1 MSITDAN
8 SFRLFS
14 FAVLSLFVGLA
25 LLFRCSDDDGP
36 RSRHDLTPRYQPL
49 MNADQLPLTLVLL
62 PPLGLM
68 IVGPGRTAEFALAL
82 CFQSFLHIAAY
93 YALLLP
99 LTPLL
104 RRFISARCCAMLW
117 LLPNFLYPCLNST
130 FLPDAPAFVLR
141 ARGNWV
147 WLVLGLWLAGAIAVF
162 AWNTLSHLRFR
173 RQLLEGAWPITD
185 EEVLD
190 IWQEEM
196 DQAQMEPLS
205 CPLVISP
212 HTSTPL
218 TVGLFRWT
226 LQVVLPLRAYTPDE
240 LHLVFRHE
248 IVHICRRDSWNKFFL
263 MFCTALC
270 WFDPLMWMA
279 MRRSAED
286 TELSCDET
294 VLLDA
299 DEATRRQYA
308 QLLLTTAGDGRGYTT
323 CLSPVAASLRYR
335 LRSVV
340 APRRRV
346 AGGIL
351 VGLTLFLLMSSF
363 GYVALS
369 YDERTGA
376 DIFFGGDPAGYTLH
390 AVWRDGKL
398 LDCSDPEA
406 LMDYLSALPLAHL
419 TGNYDYRQQDRT
431 TYIFYFDPPRTD
443 MGSLCV
449 LLSGSQCKVSHSN
462 SALFRPYYLPEGVDI
477 EQLDS
482 LLTS

>member
-1 MSITDAN
+1 MSITDN
-8 SFRLFS
+8 HSFRLFS

-36 RSRHDLTPRYQPL
+36 RSRHDLTHRYQPL
-49 MNADQLPLTLVLL
+49 MNADLLPLMVFLL
-62 PPLGLM
+62 LPLGLL
-68 IVGPGRTAEFALAL
+68 IVGPGRMAQLAL
-82 CFQSFLHIAAY
+82 SVLFQCFLHLAVY

-104 RRFISARCCAMLW
+104 RRFISARGCAMLW
-117 LLPNFLYPCLNST
+117 LLPNFLYLCFNSG
-130 FLPDAPAFVLR
+130 LMPDAPAFVLR
-141 ARGNWV
+141 TRGSWI
-147 WLVLGLWLAGAIAVF
+147 WLVLVLWLVGVIAVF
-162 AWNTLSHLRFR
+162 AWNTRSHLRFR
-173 RQLLEGAWPITD
+173 RQLLEGAWAITD
-185 EEVLD
+185 EWVLD

-218 TVGLFRWT
+218 SVGLFRGSM
-226 LQVVLPLRAYTPDE
+226 QVVLPPRTYTPDE
-240 LHLVFRHE
+240 LHLIFRHE

-263 MFCTALC
+263 MSCTALC

-299 DEATRRQYA
+299 DDATRRQYA

-323 CLSPVAASLRYR
+323 CLSPAAASLRYR

-369 YDERTGA
+369 FDERPGA
-376 DIFFGGDPAGYTLH
+376 EVLFGGDPAGYTLH
-390 AVWRDGKL
+390 SVRRDGEL

-419 TGNYDYRQQDRT
+419 TGDYDYEDQDQA
-431 TYIFYFDPPRTD
+431 TYVLYFDAPKEVTRN
-443 MGSLCV
+443 LCV
-449 LLSGSQCKVSHSN
+449 VLSGRQCKMDPSN
-462 SALFRPYYLPEGVDI
+462 GRAFQPYYLPEGVDI

>member
-36 RSRHDLTPRYQPL
+36 RSRHDLTHRYQPL

-147 WLVLGLWLAGAIAVF
+147 WLVLGLWLVGTISVF
-162 AWNTLSHLRFR
+162 GWNTLSHLRFR

-218 TVGLFRWT
+218 SVGLFRWT
-226 LQVVLPLRAYTPDE
+226 LQVVLPLRAYTTDE

-323 CLSPVAASLRYR
+323 CLSPAAASLRYR

-398 LDCSDPEA
+398 MDCADPEA

-419 TGNYDYRQQDRT
+419 TGDYDYGQQDRT
-431 TYIFYFDPPRTD
+431 TYILYFDPPRTD
-443 MGSLCV
+443 MGSLRV

>member
-14 FAVLSLFVGLA
+14 FAALSLFVGLA

-36 RSRHDLTPRYQPL
+36 SSRHDLTPRYQPL

-68 IVGPGRTAEFALAL
+68 IVGPGRTAEFVLSL
-82 CFQSFLHIAAY
+82 CFQSFLHIAVY

-104 RRFISARCCAMLW
+104 RRFISARGCAMLW

-147 WLVLGLWLAGAIAVF
+147 WLVLGLWLVGTISVF
-162 AWNTLSHLRFR
+162 GWNTLSHLRFR

-185 EEVLD
+185 EKVLD
-190 IWQEEM
+190 IWQEEL
-196 DQAQMEPLS
+196 DRAQRKPLS
-205 CPLVISP
+205 LPLVISP

-218 TVGLFRWT
+218 SVGLFRGSM
-226 LQVVLPLRAYTPDE
+226 QVVLPPRTYTPDE

-294 VLLDA
+294 VLVDA
-299 DEATRRQYA
+299 DDATRRQYA

-323 CLSPVAASLRYR
+323 CLSPAAASLRYR

-369 YDERTGA
+369 FDERPGA
-376 DIFFGGDPAGYTLH
+376 EVLFGGDPAGYTLH
-390 AVWRDGKL
+390 SVRRDGKL

-462 SALFRPYYLPEGVDI
+462 SALFRPYYLPEGVDT
-477 EQLDS
+477 QLLDET
-482 LLTS
+482 LTA

>member
-14 FAVLSLFVGLA
+14 FAALSLFVGLA

-36 RSRHDLTPRYQPL
+36 SSRHDLTHRYQPL

-68 IVGPGRTAEFALAL
+68 IVGPGRTAEFVLSL
-82 CFQSFLHIAAY
+82 CFQSFLHIAVY

-104 RRFISARCCAMLW
+104 RRFISARGCAMLW

-173 RQLLEGAWPITD
+173 RQLLEGARPVTD

-190 IWQEEM
+190 IWQDEL
-196 DQAQMEPLS
+196 DRAQRKPLS
-205 CPLVISP
+205 LPLVISP

-218 TVGLFRWT
+218 SVGLFRGSM
-226 LQVVLPLRAYTPDE
+226 QVVLPPRTYTPDE
-240 LHLVFRHE
+240 LHLIFRHE

-294 VLLDA
+294 VLVDA
-299 DEATRRQYA
+299 DDATRRQYA

-351 VGLTLFLLMSSF
+351 VGLVLFLLLFSF

-398 LDCSDPEA
+398 LDCADPKA
-406 LMDYLSALPLAHL
+406 LADHLSALSLARL
-419 TGNYDYRQQDRT
+419 TGNYNYGQQDRT
-431 TYIFYFDPPRTD
+431 TYILYFDPPRTD

-462 SALFRPYYLPEGVDI
+462 SALSRPYYLPEGVDI

>member
-1 MSITDAN
+1 M
-8 SFRLFS
+8 
-14 FAVLSLFVGLA
+14 V
-25 LLFRCSDDDGP
+25 
-36 RSRHDLTPRYQPL
+36 
-49 MNADQLPLTLVLL
+49 L
-62 PPLGLM
+62 PP
-68 IVGPGRTAEFALAL
+68 RT
-82 CFQSFLHIAAY
+82 
-93 YALLLP
+93 
-99 LTPLL
+99 
-104 RRFISARCCAMLW
+104 
-117 LLPNFLYPCLNST
+117 
-130 FLPDAPAFVLR
+130 
-141 ARGNWV
+141 
-147 WLVLGLWLAGAIAVF
+147 
-162 AWNTLSHLRFR
+162 
-173 RQLLEGAWPITD
+173 
-185 EEVLD
+185 
-190 IWQEEM
+190 
-196 DQAQMEPLS
+196 
-205 CPLVISP
+205 
-212 HTSTPL
+212 
-218 TVGLFRWT
+218 
-226 LQVVLPLRAYTPDE
+226 YTPDE

-294 VLLDA
+294 VLVDA
-299 DEATRRQYA
+299 DDATRRQYA

-323 CLSPVAASLRYR
+323 CLSPAAASLRYR

-340 APRRRV
+340 APRRRA
-346 AGGIL
+346 AGDIL
-351 VGLTLFLLMSSF
+351 VGLILFLLLSSF

-398 LDCSDPEA
+398 LDCADPKA
-406 LMDYLSALPLAHL
+406 LADHLSALSLARL

-462 SALFRPYYLPEGVDI
+462 SALSRPYYLPEGVDI

>member
-1 MSITDAN
+1 MSITDN
-8 SFRLFS
+8 HSFRF
-14 FAVLSLFVGLA
+14 FTFVFLSLFVGF
-25 LLFRCSDDDGP
+25 LLLYRCNDDGP
-36 RSRHDLTPRYQPL
+36 RSRHDLTHRYQPL
-49 MNADQLPLTLVLL
+49 MNADLLPLMVFFLL
-62 PPLGLM
+62 PLGLLF
-68 IVGPGRTAEFALAL
+68 VGPGRMAQLAL
-82 CFQSFLHIAAY
+82 SVLFQCFLHLAVY

-104 RRFISARCCAMLW
+104 RRFISARGCAMLW
-117 LLPNFLYPCLNST
+117 LLPNFLYLCFNSG
-130 FLPDAPAFVLR
+130 LMPDAPAFVLR
-141 ARGNWV
+141 TRGNWI
-147 WLVLGLWLAGAIAVF
+147 WLVLGLWLVGVIAVF

-226 LQVVLPLRAYTPDE
+226 LQVVLPPRTYTPDE
-240 LHLVFRHE
+240 LHLIFRHE

-270 WFDPLMWMA
+270 WFDPLMWVA

-299 DEATRRQYA
+299 DAATRRQYA

-323 CLSPVAASLRYR
+323 CLSPAAASLRYR

-351 VGLTLFLLMSSF
+351 VGLVLFLLMSSF

-369 YDERTGA
+369 FDERPGA
-376 DIFFGGDPAGYTLH
+376 EVLFGGDPAGYTLRS
-390 AVWRDGKL
+390 VRRDGEL
-398 LDCSDPEA
+398 MDCPDPDA

-419 TGNYDYRQQDRT
+419 TGDYDYEDQDPA
-431 TYIFYFDPPRTD
+431 TYVLYFDAPKEVTRN
-443 MGSLCV
+443 LCV
-449 LLSGSQCKVSHSN
+449 VLSGQQCKMDGSS
-462 SALFRPYYLPEGVDI
+462 STRYFQPYYLPEGVDTAR
-477 EQLDS
+477 LDG
-482 LLTS
+482 LLA

>member
-1 MSITDAN
+1 MSLTDN
-8 SFRLFS
+8 HSFRLFT
-14 FAVLSLFVGLA
+14 FVFLSLFVGF
-25 LLFRCSDDDGP
+25 LLLYRCNDDGP
-36 RSRHDLTPRYQPL
+36 RSRHDLTHRYQPL
-49 MNADQLPLTLVLL
+49 MNADQLLLTLVLL

-82 CFQSFLHIAAY
+82 CFQIFLHIAVY

-104 RRFISARCCAMLW
+104 RRFINARGCAMLW
-117 LLPNFLYPCLNST
+117 LLPNFLYLCLNST

-173 RQLLEGAWPITD
+173 RQLLEGARPVTD

-190 IWQEEM
+190 IWQEEL
-196 DQAQMEPLS
+196 DRAQRKPLS
-205 CPLVISP
+205 LPLVISP

-218 TVGLFRWT
+218 SVGLFRGSM
-226 LQVVLPLRAYTPDE
+226 QVVLPPRTYTPDE

-294 VLLDA
+294 VLVDA
-299 DEATRRQYA
+299 DDATRRQYA

-323 CLSPVAASLRYR
+323 CLSPAAASLRYR

-340 APRRRV
+340 APRRRA

-351 VGLTLFLLMSSF
+351 VVLVLFLLLSSF

-398 LDCSDPEA
+398 LDCADPKA
-406 LMDYLSALPLAHL
+406 LADHLSALSLARL

-443 MGSLCV
+443 MGSLRV
-449 LLSGSQCKVSHSN
+449 LLSGSQCEISHSN

>member
-8 SFRLFS
+8 IFRLFS

-36 RSRHDLTPRYQPL
+36 SSRHDLTHRYQPL

-147 WLVLGLWLAGAIAVF
+147 WLVLGLWLVGTISVF

-190 IWQEEM
+190 IWQEEL
-196 DQAQMEPLS
+196 DRAQMEPLS
-205 CPLVISP
+205 LPLVISP

-226 LQVVLPLRAYTPDE
+226 LQVVLPLRTYTPDE

-308 QLLLTTAGDGRGYTT
+308 QLLLTTAGDSRGYTT
-323 CLSPVAASLRYR
+323 CLSSAAASLRYR

-369 YDERTGA
+369 FDERPGA
-376 DIFFGGDPAGYTLH
+376 EVLFGGDPAGYTLH
-390 AVWRDGKL
+390 SVRRDGEL

-419 TGNYDYRQQDRT
+419 TGNYDYGQQDRT

-443 MGSLCV
+443 MGSLRV

>member
-14 FAVLSLFVGLA
+14 FAALSLFVGLA

-36 RSRHDLTPRYQPL
+36 SSRHDLTPRYQPL

-68 IVGPGRTAEFALAL
+68 IVGPGRTAEFVLSL
-82 CFQSFLHIAAY
+82 CFQSFLHIAVY

-104 RRFISARCCAMLW
+104 RRFISARGCAMLW

-147 WLVLGLWLAGAIAVF
+147 WLVLGLWLVGTISVF
-162 AWNTLSHLRFR
+162 GWNTLSHLRFR
-173 RQLLEGAWPITD
+173 RQLLEGARPVTD

-190 IWQEEM
+190 IWQDEL
-196 DQAQMEPLS
+196 DRAQRKPLS
-205 CPLVISP
+205 LPLVISP

-218 TVGLFRWT
+218 SVGLFRGSM
-226 LQVVLPLRAYTPDE
+226 QVVLPPRTYTPDE

-369 YDERTGA
+369 FDERPGA
-376 DIFFGGDPAGYTLH
+376 EVLFGGDPAGYTLH
-390 AVWRDGKL
+390 SVRRDGEL

-406 LMDYLSALPLAHL
+406 LMDYLSALPLARL
-419 TGNYDYRQQDRT
+419 TGNYDYGQQDRT
-431 TYIFYFDPPRTD
+431 TYILYFDPPRTD
-443 MGSLCV
+443 MGSLRV

>member
-1 MSITDAN
+1 MSLTDN
-8 SFRLFS
+8 HSFRLFT
-14 FAVLSLFVGLA
+14 FVFLSLFVGF
-25 LLFRCSDDDGP
+25 LLLYRCNDDGP
-36 RSRHDLTPRYQPL
+36 RSRQDSTHRYQPL
-49 MNADQLPLTLVLL
+49 MNADLLPLMVFFLL
-62 PPLGLM
+62 PLGLLF
-68 IVGPGRTAEFALAL
+68 VGPGRTAEFALAL
-82 CFQSFLHIAAY
+82 CFQIFLHIAVY

-104 RRFISARCCAMLW
+104 RRFISARGCAMLW
-117 LLPNFLYPCLNST
+117 LLPNFLYLCFNSG
-130 FLPDAPAFVLR
+130 LMPDAPAFVLR
-141 ARGNWV
+141 TRGNWI
-147 WLVLGLWLAGAIAVF
+147 WLVLGLWLVGTISVF
-162 AWNTLSHLRFR
+162 GWNTLSHLRFR

-369 YDERTGA
+369 FDERPGA
-376 DIFFGGDPAGYTLH
+376 EVLFGGDPAGYTLH
-390 AVWRDGKL
+390 SVRRDGEL

-419 TGNYDYRQQDRT
+419 TGDYDYEDQDQA
-431 TYIFYFDPPRTD
+431 TYVLYFDAPKEVTRN
-443 MGSLCV
+443 LCV
-449 LLSGSQCKVSHSN
+449 VLSGRQCKMDPSN
-462 SALFRPYYLPEGVDI
+462 GRAFQPYYLPEGVDI

>member
-1 MSITDAN
+1 
-8 SFRLFS
+8 
-14 FAVLSLFVGLA
+14 
-25 LLFRCSDDDGP
+25 
-36 RSRHDLTPRYQPL
+36 
-49 MNADQLPLTLVLL
+49 
-62 PPLGLM
+62 
-68 IVGPGRTAEFALAL
+68 
-82 CFQSFLHIAAY
+82 
-93 YALLLP
+93 
-99 LTPLL
+99 
-104 RRFISARCCAMLW
+104 MLW
-117 LLPNFLYPCLNST
+117 LLPNFLYLCLNST

-173 RQLLEGAWPITD
+173 RQLLEGARPVTD

-190 IWQEEM
+190 IWQEEL
-196 DQAQMEPLS
+196 DRAQRKPLS
-205 CPLVISP
+205 LPLVISP

-218 TVGLFRWT
+218 SVGLFRGSM
-226 LQVVLPLRAYTPDE
+226 QVVLPPRTYTPDE

-294 VLLDA
+294 VLVDA
-299 DEATRRQYA
+299 DDATRRQYA

-323 CLSPVAASLRYR
+323 CLSPAAASLRYR

-340 APRRRV
+340 APRRRA

-351 VGLTLFLLMSSF
+351 VVLVLFLLLSSF

-398 LDCSDPEA
+398 LDCADPKA
-406 LMDYLSALPLAHL
+406 LADHLSALSLARL

-443 MGSLCV
+443 MGSLRV
-449 LLSGSQCKVSHSN
+449 LLSGSQCEISHSN

>member
-36 RSRHDLTPRYQPL
+36 RSRHDLTHRYQPL

-82 CFQSFLHIAAY
+82 CFQSFLHIAVY

-147 WLVLGLWLAGAIAVF
+147 WLVLGLWLVGTISVF
-162 AWNTLSHLRFR
+162 GWNTLSHLRFR
-173 RQLLEGAWPITD
+173 RQLLEGARPVTD

-190 IWQEEM
+190 IWQEEL
-196 DQAQMEPLS
+196 DRAQRKPLS
-205 CPLVISP
+205 LPLVISP

-218 TVGLFRWT
+218 SVGLFRGSM
-226 LQVVLPLRAYTPDE
+226 QVVLPPRTYTPDE

-308 QLLLTTAGDGRGYTT
+308 QLLLTTAGDSRGYTT
-323 CLSPVAASLRYR
+323 CLSPAAASLRYR

-346 AGGIL
+346 AGDIL
-351 VGLTLFLLMSSF
+351 VGLVLFLLLSSF

-398 LDCSDPEA
+398 LDCADPKA
-406 LMDYLSALPLAHL
+406 LADHLSALSLAHL

-462 SALFRPYYLPEGVDI
+462 SALFQSYYLPEGVDI

-482 LLTS
+482 LLMS

>member
-14 FAVLSLFVGLA
+14 FAALSLFVGLA

-104 RRFISARCCAMLW
+104 RRFISARGCAMLW

-141 ARGNWV
+141 ARGNWI
-147 WLVLGLWLAGAIAVF
+147 WLVLGLWLVGTISVF
-162 AWNTLSHLRFR
+162 GWNTLSHLRFR

-190 IWQEEM
+190 IWQEEL
-196 DQAQMEPLS
+196 DRAQRKPLS
-205 CPLVISP
+205 LPLVISP

-218 TVGLFRWT
+218 SVGLFRGSM
-226 LQVVLPLRAYTPDE
+226 QVVLPPRTYTPDE

-294 VLLDA
+294 VLVDA
-299 DEATRRQYA
+299 DDATRRQYA
-308 QLLLTTAGDGRGYTT
+308 QLLLTTAGDSRGYTT
-323 CLSPVAASLRYR
+323 CLSPAAASLRYR

-390 AVWRDGKL
+390 SVRRDGEL
-398 LDCSDPEA
+398 MDCPDPDA

-462 SALFRPYYLPEGVDI
+462 SALFRPYYLPEGVDT
-477 EQLDS
+477 QLLDET
-482 LLTS
+482 LTA

>member
-14 FAVLSLFVGLA
+14 FAALSLFVGLA

-49 MNADQLPLTLVLL
+49 MNADPLPLMVFFLL
-62 PPLGLM
+62 PLGLLF
-68 IVGPGRTAEFALAL
+68 VGPGRMAQLAL
-82 CFQSFLHIAAY
+82 SVLFQCFLHIAVY

-117 LLPNFLYPCLNST
+117 LLPNFLYPCLNSA

-173 RQLLEGAWPITD
+173 RQLLEGARPVTD

-190 IWQEEM
+190 IWQEEL
-196 DQAQMEPLS
+196 DRAQRKPLS
-205 CPLVISP
+205 LPLVISP

-218 TVGLFRWT
+218 SVGLFRGSM
-226 LQVVLPLRAYTPDE
+226 QVVLPPRTYTPDE

-294 VLLDA
+294 VLLDV
-299 DEATRRQYA
+299 DDATRRQYA
-308 QLLLTTAGDGRGYTT
+308 QLLLTTAGDSRGYTT
-323 CLSPVAASLRYR
+323 CLSPAAASLRYR

-340 APRRRV
+340 APRRRA
-346 AGGIL
+346 AGDIL

-390 AVWRDGKL
+390 SVRRDGKL
-398 LDCSDPEA
+398 LDCADPEA
-406 LMDYLSALPLAHL
+406 LMDYLSALPLARL
-419 TGNYDYRQQDRT
+419 TGNYDYGQQDRT

-443 MGSLCV
+443 MGSLRV
-449 LLSGSQCKVSHSN
+449 LLSGSQCEISHSN
-462 SALFRPYYLPEGVDI
+462 SALFRPYYLPEGVDT
-477 EQLDS
+477 QFLDET
-482 LLTS
+482 LTA

>member
-1 MSITDAN
+1 MSITDN
-8 SFRLFS
+8 HSFRLFS
-14 FAVLSLFVGLA
+14 FATISLFVGFA
-25 LLFRCSDDDGP
+25 LLFRCSDDNGP
-36 RSRHDLTPRYQPL
+36 RSRHDLTHRYQPL

-62 PPLGLM
+62 ALLGLM

-82 CFQSFLHIAAY
+82 CFQIFLHIAVY

-104 RRFISARCCAMLW
+104 RRFISARGCAMLW
-117 LLPNFLYPCLNST
+117 LLPNFLYLCLNST
-130 FLPDAPAFVLR
+130 LLPDAPAFVLR

-173 RQLLEGAWPITD
+173 RQLLEGARPVTD

-190 IWQEEM
+190 IWQDEL
-196 DQAQMEPLS
+196 DRAQRKPLS
-205 CPLVISP
+205 LPLVISP

-218 TVGLFRWT
+218 SVGLFRSSM
-226 LQVVLPLRAYTPDE
+226 QVVLPPRTYTPDE

-294 VLLDA
+294 VLVDA
-299 DEATRRQYA
+299 DDATRRQYA
-308 QLLLTTAGDGRGYTT
+308 QLLLTTAGDSRGYTT
-323 CLSPVAASLRYR
+323 CLSPAAASLRYR

-340 APRRRV
+340 APRRRA
-346 AGGIL
+346 AGDIL
-351 VGLTLFLLMSSF
+351 VGLVLFLLLSSF

-390 AVWRDGKL
+390 TVWRDGKL
-398 LDCSDPEA
+398 LDCADPKA
-406 LMDYLSALPLAHL
+406 LADHLSALSLARL

-443 MGSLCV
+443 MGSLRV
-449 LLSGSQCKVSHSN
+449 LLSGSQCEISHSN
-462 SALFRPYYLPEGVDI
+462 SALFRPYYLPEGVDT
-477 EQLDS
+477 QLLDET
-482 LLTS
+482 LTA

>member
-14 FAVLSLFVGLA
+14 FAVISLFVGLA

-36 RSRHDLTPRYQPL
+36 RSRHDLTHRYQPL

-147 WLVLGLWLAGAIAVF
+147 WLVLGLWLAGTISVF
-162 AWNTLSHLRFR
+162 GWNTLSHLRFR

-205 CPLVISP
+205 CPLVISS

-226 LQVVLPLRAYTPDE
+226 LQVVLPPRTYTPDE

-294 VLLDA
+294 VLVDA

-323 CLSPVAASLRYR
+323 CLSPAAASLRYR

-369 YDERTGA
+369 FDERPGA
-376 DIFFGGDPAGYTLH
+376 EVLFGGDPAGYTLH
-390 AVWRDGKL
+390 SVRRDGKL
-398 LDCSDPEA
+398 LDCADPEA

-419 TGNYDYRQQDRT
+419 TGDYDYEDQDQA
-431 TYIFYFDPPRTD
+431 TYVLYFDAPKEVTRN
-443 MGSLCV
+443 LCV
-449 LLSGSQCKVSHSN
+449 VLSGRQCKMDPSN
-462 SALFRPYYLPEGVDI
+462 GRAFQPYYLPEGVDI

>member
-1 MSITDAN
+1 MSLTDN
-8 SFRLFS
+8 HSFRLFT
-14 FAVLSLFVGLA
+14 FVFLSLFVGF
-25 LLFRCSDDDGP
+25 LLLYRCNDDGP
-36 RSRHDLTPRYQPL
+36 RSRHDLTHRYQPL
-49 MNADQLPLTLVLL
+49 MNADQLLLTLVLL

-82 CFQSFLHIAAY
+82 CFQIFLHIAVY

-104 RRFISARCCAMLW
+104 RRFISARGCAMLW
-117 LLPNFLYPCLNST
+117 LLPNFLYLCLNST

-173 RQLLEGAWPITD
+173 RQLLEGARPVTD

-190 IWQEEM
+190 IWQEEL
-196 DQAQMEPLS
+196 DRAQRKPLS
-205 CPLVISP
+205 LPLVISP

-218 TVGLFRWT
+218 SVGLFRGSM
-226 LQVVLPLRAYTPDE
+226 QVVLPPRTYTPDE

-294 VLLDA
+294 VLVDA
-299 DEATRRQYA
+299 DDATRRQYA

-323 CLSPVAASLRYR
+323 CLSPAAASLRYR

-340 APRRRV
+340 APRRRA

-351 VGLTLFLLMSSF
+351 VVLVLFLLLSSF

-398 LDCSDPEA
+398 LDCADPKA
-406 LMDYLSALPLAHL
+406 LADHLSALSLARL

-443 MGSLCV
+443 MGSLRV
-449 LLSGSQCKVSHSN
+449 LLSGSQCEISHSN

>member
-14 FAVLSLFVGLA
+14 FAVISLFVGFA

-36 RSRHDLTPRYQPL
+36 RSRHDLTHRYQPL

-141 ARGNWV
+141 ARGNWI
-147 WLVLGLWLAGAIAVF
+147 WLVLGLWLVGTISVF
-162 AWNTLSHLRFR
+162 GWNTLSHLRFR
-173 RQLLEGAWPITD
+173 RQLLEEAWPITD

-218 TVGLFRWT
+218 SVGLFRGSM
-226 LQVVLPLRAYTPDE
+226 QVVLPPRTYTPDE
-240 LHLVFRHE
+240 LHLIFRHE

-294 VLLDA
+294 VLVDA
-299 DEATRRQYA
+299 DDATRRQYA

-369 YDERTGA
+369 FDERPGA
-376 DIFFGGDPAGYTLH
+376 EVLFGGDPAGYTLH
-390 AVWRDGKL
+390 SVRRDGEL
-398 LDCSDPEA
+398 MDCPDPDA
-406 LMDYLSALPLAHL
+406 LMDYLSALPLARL
-419 TGNYDYRQQDRT
+419 TGNYDYGQQDQT
-431 TYIFYFDPPRTD
+431 TYILYFDPPRTD

>member
-141 ARGNWV
+141 ARGNWI
-147 WLVLGLWLAGAIAVF
+147 WLVLGLWLVGTISVF
-162 AWNTLSHLRFR
+162 GWNTLSHLRFR

>member
-1 MSITDAN
+1 
-8 SFRLFS
+8 
-14 FAVLSLFVGLA
+14 
-25 LLFRCSDDDGP
+25 
-36 RSRHDLTPRYQPL
+36 
-49 MNADQLPLTLVLL
+49 
-62 PPLGLM
+62 
-68 IVGPGRTAEFALAL
+68 
-82 CFQSFLHIAAY
+82 
-93 YALLLP
+93 
-99 LTPLL
+99 
-104 RRFISARCCAMLW
+104 
-117 LLPNFLYPCLNST
+117 
-130 FLPDAPAFVLR
+130 
-141 ARGNWV
+141 
-147 WLVLGLWLAGAIAVF
+147 
-162 AWNTLSHLRFR
+162 
-173 RQLLEGAWPITD
+173 
-185 EEVLD
+185 
-190 IWQEEM
+190 
-196 DQAQMEPLS
+196 
-205 CPLVISP
+205 
-212 HTSTPL
+212 
-218 TVGLFRWT
+218 
-226 LQVVLPLRAYTPDE
+226 
-240 LHLVFRHE
+240 
-248 IVHICRRDSWNKFFL
+248 

-294 VLLDA
+294 VLVDA
-299 DEATRRQYA
+299 DDATRRQYA

-323 CLSPVAASLRYR
+323 CLSPAAASLRYR

-351 VGLTLFLLMSSF
+351 VGLVLFLLLSSF

-369 YDERTGA
+369 FDERTGA

-390 AVWRDGKL
+390 SVRRDGKL

-419 TGNYDYRQQDRT
+419 TGNYDYGQQDRT

-449 LLSGSQCKVSHSN
+449 LLSGSQCEISHSN

>member
-14 FAVLSLFVGLA
+14 FATISLFVGFA

-36 RSRHDLTPRYQPL
+36 RSRHDLTHRYQPL

-82 CFQSFLHIAAY
+82 CFQSFLHIAVY

-104 RRFISARCCAMLW
+104 RRFISARGCAMLW

-147 WLVLGLWLAGAIAVF
+147 WLVLGLWLAGTIAVF

-173 RQLLEGAWPITD
+173 RQLLEGARPVTD

-190 IWQEEM
+190 IWQEEL
-196 DQAQMEPLS
+196 DRAQRKPLS
-205 CPLVISP
+205 LLLVISP

-218 TVGLFRWT
+218 SVGLFRGSM
-226 LQVVLPLRAYTPDE
+226 QVVLPPRTYTPDE

-299 DEATRRQYA
+299 DDATRRQYA

-323 CLSPVAASLRYR
+323 CLSPAAASLRYR
-335 LRSVV
+335 LRSAV

-351 VGLTLFLLMSSF
+351 VGLVLFLLLSSF

-398 LDCSDPEA
+398 LDCADPEA
-406 LMDYLSALPLAHL
+406 LMDYLSALPLARL
-419 TGNYDYRQQDRT
+419 TGNYDYGQQDQT
-431 TYIFYFDPPRTD
+431 TYILYFDPPRTD
-443 MGSLCV
+443 MGSLRV

-462 SALFRPYYLPEGVDI
+462 SALFRPYYLPEGVDT
-477 EQLDS
+477 QLLDET
-482 LLTS
+482 LTA

>member
-1 MSITDAN
+1 MSLTDN
-8 SFRLFS
+8 HSFRLFT
-14 FAVLSLFVGLA
+14 FVFLSLFVGF
-25 LLFRCSDDDGP
+25 LLLYRCNDDGP
-36 RSRHDLTPRYQPL
+36 RSRHDLTHRYQPL
-49 MNADQLPLTLVLL
+49 MNADQLLLTLVLL

-82 CFQSFLHIAAY
+82 CFQIFLHIAVY

-104 RRFISARCCAMLW
+104 RRFISARGCAMLW
-117 LLPNFLYPCLNST
+117 LLPNFLYLCLNST

-173 RQLLEGAWPITD
+173 RQLLEGARPVTD

-190 IWQEEM
+190 IWQEEL
-196 DQAQMEPLS
+196 DRAQRKPLS
-205 CPLVISP
+205 LPLVISP

-218 TVGLFRWT
+218 SVGLFRGSM
-226 LQVVLPLRAYTPDE
+226 QVVLPTRTYTPDE

-294 VLLDA
+294 VLVDA
-299 DEATRRQYA
+299 DDATRRQYA

-323 CLSPVAASLRYR
+323 CLSPAAASLRYR

-340 APRRRV
+340 APRRRA

-351 VGLTLFLLMSSF
+351 VVLVLFLLLSSF

-398 LDCSDPEA
+398 LDCADPKA
-406 LMDYLSALPLAHL
+406 LADHLSALSLARL

-443 MGSLCV
+443 MGSLRV
-449 LLSGSQCKVSHSN
+449 LLSGSQCEISHSN

>member
-36 RSRHDLTPRYQPL
+36 SSRHDLTHRYQPL

-82 CFQSFLHIAAY
+82 CFQSFLHIAVY

-147 WLVLGLWLAGAIAVF
+147 WLVLGLWLVGTISVF
-162 AWNTLSHLRFR
+162 GWNTLSHLRFR
-173 RQLLEGAWPITD
+173 RQLLEGARPVTD

-190 IWQEEM
+190 IWQEEL
-196 DQAQMEPLS
+196 DRAQRKPLS
-205 CPLVISP
+205 LPLVISP

-218 TVGLFRWT
+218 SVGLFRGSM
-226 LQVVLPLRAYTPDE
+226 QVVLPPRTYTPDE

-308 QLLLTTAGDGRGYTT
+308 QLLLTTAGDSRGYTT
-323 CLSPVAASLRYR
+323 CLSPAAASLRYR

-346 AGGIL
+346 AGDIL
-351 VGLTLFLLMSSF
+351 VGLVLFLLLSSF

-398 LDCSDPEA
+398 LDCADPKA
-406 LMDYLSALPLAHL
+406 LADHLSALSLAHL

-462 SALFRPYYLPEGVDI
+462 SALFQSYYLPEGVDI

-482 LLTS
+482 LLMS

>member
-14 FAVLSLFVGLA
+14 FAALSLFVGLA

-36 RSRHDLTPRYQPL
+36 SSRHDLTHRYQPL

-68 IVGPGRTAEFALAL
+68 IVGPGRTAEFVLSL
-82 CFQSFLHIAAY
+82 CFQSFLHIAVY

-99 LTPLL
+99 LTPLF
-104 RRFISARCCAMLW
+104 RRFISARGCAMLW

-173 RQLLEGAWPITD
+173 RQLLEGARPVTD

-190 IWQEEM
+190 IWQEEL
-196 DQAQMEPLS
+196 DRAQKKPLS
-205 CPLVISP
+205 LPLVISP

-218 TVGLFRWT
+218 SVGLFRGSM
-226 LQVVLPLRAYTPDE
+226 QVVLPPRTYTPDE

-294 VLLDA
+294 VLVDA
-299 DEATRRQYA
+299 DDATRRQYA

-323 CLSPVAASLRYR
+323 CLSPAAASLRYR

-346 AGGIL
+346 AGDIL
-351 VGLTLFLLMSSF
+351 VGLVLFLLLSSF

-398 LDCSDPEA
+398 LDCADPEA
-406 LMDYLSALPLAHL
+406 LMDYLSALPLARL
-419 TGNYDYRQQDRT
+419 TGNYDYGQQDQT
-431 TYIFYFDPPRTD
+431 TYILYFDPPRTD
-443 MGSLCV
+443 MGSLRI

-462 SALFRPYYLPEGVDI
+462 SALFRPYYLPEGVDT
-477 EQLDS
+477 QLLDET
-482 LLTS
+482 LTA